1 MKITTIPQI
10 YRNVNRMTEILSVF
24 SKYGL
29 ADGISRLNLDFAK
42 NLLKNR
48 DGEALARHTHETR
61 IRMAM
66 EELGPTFIKLGQILS
81 TRGDLVGTKLAN
93 ELKHL
98 QEKVPSDPPDVVRRI
113 VEDELGQPIDDLFAE
128 FDDKPMASASIG
140 QVHRARLRTG
150 EEVVVKVQH
159 DGIQEIVRKDLD
171 VLGGI
176 AQLAERLP
184 EFAVYR
190 PVQMIAEFQRT
201 LRRELDFGREERNLL
216 QFAARFHDSPYV
228 RIPHPYTEFCTP
240 RVLTMELLE
249 GIKLSQSDRLTE
261 PEYDRDELA
270 RRGADLYLEMIFG
283 DGFFH
288 ADPHP
293 GNIIIQPGNII
304 GILDFGMVGRL
315 DERLREEFEDLLLA
329 IVNRDAPLL
338 TTLIMRMGSVPSELN
353 ESELQNELAD
363 FVSHYG
369 SQSLE
374 QLELAEAL
382 EEMVD
387 MVFRYHI
394 VLPAQVAM
402 LLKVL
407 ITLEGS
413 AQLLSPTFSLLDVI
427 HRYQRK
433 AVLRRFSPT
442 RRIRKLRRLYAE
454 LERLVETLPRRI
466 TDILEQVQSGKF
478 DVHLDHRGLEPSV
491 NRLVL
496 GMLTSALFLGS
507 TLLLSRRV
515 PPLLFRE
522 PSEPLT
528 DPSWW
533 ARLSEGFGLFDVS
546 ILGLAGCIVSVF
558 LGLRLLR
565 AINKSGHLDRRRE

>member
-1 MKITTIPQI
+1 
-10 YRNVNRMTEILSVF
+10 MTEILSVF

-48 DGEALARHTHETR
+48 DGEALARHTRETR

-81 TRGDLVGTKLAN
+81 TRGDLVGTNLAN

-98 QEKVPSDPPDVVRRI
+98 QEQVPADPPEVVRRI
-113 VEDELGQPIDDLFAE
+113 VEDELGQPIEDLFVE
-128 FDDKPMASASIG
+128 FEDTPMASASIG

-159 DGIQEIVRKDLD
+159 DGIQDTVRKDLD
-171 VLGGI
+171 VLGGL
-176 AQLAERLP
+176 AQLVERLP

-216 QFAARFHDSPYV
+216 QFAARFHDSSYV
-228 RIPHPYTEFCTP
+228 RIPQPYTEFCTP
-240 RVLTMELLE
+240 RVLTMELLD
-249 GIKLSQSDRLTE
+249 GIKLAESDRLIE
-261 PEYDRDELA
+261 PEYDREELA

-293 GNIIIQPGNII
+293 GNIVIQPGNRI

-329 IVNRDAPLL
+329 IVNRDAALL

-369 SQSLE
+369 AQSLE
-374 QLELAEAL
+374 QLDLAEAL

-387 MVFRYHI
+387 MIFRYHI

-413 AQLLSPTFSLLDVI
+413 AQLLSPSFSLLDVI

-433 AVLRRFSPT
+433 ALLRRFSPT
-442 RRIRKLRRLYAE
+442 RRIRKLRRVYSE
-454 LERLVETLPRRI
+454 LERLVETLPRRV

-515 PPLLFRE
+515 PPLLFRRPGE
-522 PSEPLT
+522 APASPAVM
-528 DPSWW
+528 SWW
-533 ARLSEGFGLFDVS
+533 DRIVVYLSEGFGLYDVS
-546 ILGLAGCIVSVF
+546 LLGLAGCIVSVF